1 MMIITNGKKNWRR
14 LKLSIWFIKWWK
26 CFPEFSIQ
34 SWRML
39 SGKVLATRQYYAFE
53 NLQILMKYGA
63 HEYTLL
69 WSECALSLF
78 NIRTRF
84 SWLLFLMHLD
94 NTKFPS
100 PLKLI
105 LLAHR
110 HTGNA
115 ASTQTPTLFWLYWQV
130 VSHSFLF
137 FLLLMSPHGNVYSN
151 IFIYKGKTGLF
162 LCPEIS
168 KWVMLGI
175 IANVQCFSEMV

>member
-1 MMIITNGKKNWRR
+1 MSRSKGLFEAANFLFSSFLFFFLIFKKSALLQTEILVLAAKPRRCNSPSHPDDDNNKRKKKNWRR
-14 LKLSIWFIKWWK
+14 LKLSIWSIKWWK

-100 PLKLI
+100 SLKLI
-105 LLAHR
+105 LLARRHVGIPLPHR
-110 HTGNA
+110 LPPF
-115 ASTQTPTLFWLYWQV
+115 S
-130 VSHSFLF
+130 
-137 FLLLMSPHGNVYSN
+137 
-151 IFIYKGKTGLF
+151 
-162 LCPEIS
+162 
-168 KWVMLGI
+168 GI
-175 IANVQCFSEMV
+175 RDK

>member
-1 MMIITNGKKNWRR
+1 MMIITNGKKKNWRR
-14 LKLSIWFIKWWK
+14 LKLSIWSIKWWK

-100 PLKLI
+100 PPKLI
-105 LLAHR
+105 LLARR
-110 HTGNA
+110 HAGMQACRFHIDSHPFLALLT
-115 ASTQTPTLFWLYWQV
+115 SSITFFSFCYLWVHVVMCIVIFLYIRGRLV
-130 VSHSFLF
+130 YFSALKFL
-137 FLLLMSPHGNVYSN
+137 SVW
-151 IFIYKGKTGLF
+151 
-162 LCPEIS
+162 C
-168 KWVMLGI
+168 W
-175 IANVQCFSEMV
+175 A